1 MAKERYQNP
10 VCGDTVNLRLFTYN
24 SNNRSNV
31 SSINEVR
38 IFTIDDTLKSAENPE
53 GLVLVETISGSQ
65 VQLAETGEYILPL
78 YLNPEIY
85 GVGQYFDFWSV
96 TFETGECAN
105 QEIRNSFKISPDL
118 WFTSTSPVL
127 YDFNFSFKPNRVRKG
142 SKRYILI
149 KVSPNVPQ
157 GADLVS
163 YYENIAIVSDIRVS
177 MEIACGECVPAETDL
192 RLVVD
197 RHLVEYRED
206 SYAYWFI
213 DTTVLD
219 EGIYNV
225 WFETTLGESTFVSEK
240 YALQIYT

>member
-1 MAKERYQNP
+1 MSKERYQSP

-31 SSINEVR
+31 SSISKVS
-38 IFTIDDTLKSAENPE
+38 IFTIDDSLKSAENPE
-53 GLVLVETISGSQ
+53 GLRLVEEIDGSQ
-65 VQLAETGEYILPL
+65 IQLAETGEYILPL
-78 YLNPEIY
+78 YINPDLY
-85 GVGQYFDFWSV
+85 GVGQYYDFWSV
-96 TFETGECAN
+96 VFENGTCTN
-105 QEIRNSFKISPDL
+105 DNIRNAFKIAPDL
-118 WFTSTSPVL
+118 WFTSPSPIL
-127 YDFNFSFKPNRVRKG
+127 YDFNFQFRPNRVRKG

-149 KVSPNVPQ
+149 KVTPNVPQ

-197 RHLVEYRED
+197 RHLVEYRQD

-213 DTTVLD
+213 DTTQLD

-240 YALQIYT
+240 YALQIYS